1 MNLPPKKP
9 FQLPPKIALQARQAL
24 PEKPKT
30 STNQPTITQAV
41 AYEIKGESTNAKL
54 TSEDNSINSNNTTAL
69 GTNRSIKP
77 TIINSEKSSAKS
89 SDSPG
94 QFDNMD
100 TKQGNSNLV
109 ELPQAVA
116 SNFLDLQS
124 KLEANNPDIR
134 MNLIVIHRELA
145 KDPAIVTILTY
156 EQIGVIFAG
165 YSKQTGIEVVKAAG
179 TGRGKKIAAKDMSLS
194 DFD

>member
-30 STNQPTITQAV
+30 STDQPTITQAV

-54 TSEDNSINSNNTTAL
+54 TSEDNNTSNNTTAL
-69 GTNRSIKP
+69 GTNNSIKP

-94 QFDNMD
+94 QVDNMD

>member
-30 STNQPTITQAV
+30 STDQPAITQAV

-54 TSEDNSINSNNTTAL
+54 TSEDNNINSNNTTAL
-69 GTNRSIKP
+69 GTNNSIKP
-77 TIINSEKSSAKS
+77 TIINSEKSSEKS

>member
-54 TSEDNSINSNNTTAL
+54 T
-69 GTNRSIKP
+69 
-77 TIINSEKSSAKS
+77 SAKS